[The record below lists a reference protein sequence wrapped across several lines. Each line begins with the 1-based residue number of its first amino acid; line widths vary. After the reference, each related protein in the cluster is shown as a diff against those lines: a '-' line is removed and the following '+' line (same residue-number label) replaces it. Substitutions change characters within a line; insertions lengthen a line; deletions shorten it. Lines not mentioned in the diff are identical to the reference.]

1 MNNSSTSSNNNDNNN
16 DNNNFDGLKIL
27 SIMILAYIT
36 IMSIKLIFI

>member
-16 DNNNFDGLKIL
+16 FDELKIL

-36 IMSIKLIFI
+36 VMLIKLIFI

>member
-1 MNNSSTSSNNNDNNN
+1 MNNSSTSSNNNN

-36 IMSIKLIFI
+36 VMLIKLIFI

>member
-1 MNNSSTSSNNNDNNN
+1 MNNSSTSSNNN

-36 IMSIKLIFI
+36 IMLIKLIFI